1 MFELS
6 HVRAQSCSISVM
18 FDLSHVRA
26 QSCSCSIEISDTY
39 IYMCVWPYVK
49 LYAHVQLYEKLRWS
63 DGTYNEGGMKNK
75 LLFLMEPSTSVT
87 V

>member
-1 MFELS
+1 M
-6 HVRAQSCSISVM
+6 
-18 FDLSHVRA
+18 
-26 QSCSCSIEISDTY
+26 Y